1 MKKFSILLI
10 ILTLFFSSCKKE
22 IDPFLVSKQN
32 IGLLND
38 STQVKDLRAAFI
50 NDSIVKYVTGD
61 EFTGN
66 INDITIYD
74 KTGNQLL
81 ILTPSQSLD
90 STSTVKNIR
99 IVDNRY
105 KTSKGVTAN
114 STFKAIKNNYKISS
128 IQNTLRSII
137 ISVNDINAY
146 FIIDKKELPASMRF
160 DMDLKIEAI
169 QIPDE
174 AKIKD
179 FYLYWTNTP

>member
-1 MKKFSILLI
+1 MKKTFILLT
-10 ILTLFFSSCKKE
+10 ILASFFSSCKKE

-38 STQVKDLRAAFI
+38 STQVKDLESAFI

-61 EFTGN
+61 EFAGN

-74 KTGNQLL
+74 TEGNPLL

-90 STSTVKNIR
+90 STSTIKNIR

-105 KTSKGVTAN
+105 KTSNGLAPN
-114 STFKAIKNNYKISS
+114 STFKVIKDNYKISS
-128 IQNTLRSII
+128 IQNTLRNLIV
-137 ISVNDINAY
+137 SVNDINAY
-146 FIIDKKELPASMRF
+146 FTIDKEELPANMRF

-174 AKIKD
+174 AKIKN
-179 FYLYWTNTP
+179 FYLYWSEK

>member
-1 MKKFSILLI
+1 MKKNILLLI
-10 ILTLFFSSCKKE
+10 IIVSFFSSCKKE

-38 STQVKDLRAAFI
+38 STQVKEIEAVFI

-74 KTGNQLL
+74 KAGNQLL

-90 STSTVKNIR
+90 STSTIKNIR

-105 KTSKGVTAN
+105 KTSKGLTAN
-114 STFKAIKNNYKISS
+114 STFKTIRDNYKISS
-128 IQNTLRSII
+128 IQNTLRNII
-137 ISVNDINAY
+137 VSVNDINAY
-146 FIIDKKELPASMRF
+146 FTIDKEELPASMRF
-160 DMDLKIEAI
+160 DMNLKIEAI

-174 AKIKD
+174 AKIKN
-179 FYLYWTNTP
+179 FYLYWAGK